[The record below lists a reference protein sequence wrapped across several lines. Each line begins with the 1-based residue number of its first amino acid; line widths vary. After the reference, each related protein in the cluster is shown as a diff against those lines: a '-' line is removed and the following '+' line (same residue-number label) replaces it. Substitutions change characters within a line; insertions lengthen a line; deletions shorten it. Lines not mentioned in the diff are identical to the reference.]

1 MTVRN
6 YQSPDPARVIE
17 NLTKILS
24 AGDMTL
30 LEKGS
35 YDFIIT
41 HCGFIAHYNRPGFI
55 EEYRAD
61 MAQFVDGFLTHM
73 GFGWDTFLDNRKS
86 YLYLTTYKGRLLSD
100 IIRELIPIFQEYKPA
115 IDAAHHG
122 RKKARHLA
130 RLHVL
135 AEELGYDLVPKG
147 KHEGEPNA

>member
-6 YQSPDPARVIE
+6 YQSPNPARVIE

-41 HCGFIAHYNRPGFI
+41 HCGYIAHYDRPGFI
-55 EEYRAD
+55 DTYRAD
-61 MAQFVDGFLTHM
+61 MPSFVDTFLSGM
-73 GFGWDTFLDNRKS
+73 GVGWDTFLDNRKS
-86 YLYLTTYKGRLLSD
+86 FLFLITYKDRPLSD
-100 IIRELIPIFQEYKPA
+100 IIRELIPIFQEHKPA

-130 RLHVL
+130 RLRFL
-135 AEELGYDLVPKG
+135 AEELGYDLLPKE
-147 KHEGEPNA
+147 KS